1 MKKFTMLL
9 IVAFLLVGVL
19 GACNAVPTETDAST
33 TLPKPSNSDATA
45 STEPNTPSD
54 TEINATDPSKT
65 QPIIP
70 TDPEELAGILKG
82 IGLKD
87 VKMSNS
93 DDFLGY
99 AYMGNLDCV
108 VEGILPGP
116 EEEAIFFYCA
126 DTDTAVSINSYFS
139 IEINS
144 TGENYYAVKKENNIV
159 FFGPAEVW
167 EDFVTQTQ
175 K

>member
-9 IVAFLLVGVL
+9 IVAFLLVSVF
-19 GACNAVPTETDAST
+19 GACNSAPTETDTST
-33 TLPKPSNSDATA
+33 TSPKLSNSDTTA
-45 STEPNTPSD
+45 STEQNTP
-54 TEINATDPSKT
+54 NATESSTTDSSET
-65 QPIIP
+65 QPLIP
-70 TDPEELAGILKG
+70 TDPEDLAGILKG

-87 VKMSNS
+87 VKMSNC